1 MVTMVMPIL
10 ILVNSVWLLVSCSTD
25 IREKSNS
32 KMELGSIISLKDSKD
47 FKLIYEDSLLNS
59 NYDTYYPEE
68 YDQGI
73 DGICSLFNSKN
84 LNKKVLANYE
94 ANLFQADEIFI
105 VNQDMYCRLHIV
117 NGGEKGEFQS
127 AIIGYIKDLPEI
139 LNFKVLLYEETFKT
153 NNGFSLGMTLEE
165 FDKLFSLKTKCEK
178 ITKDNTIEFVL
189 SDSYNVYR
197 ASYKFFDNQL
207 VELSFGYSED

>member
-1 MVTMVMPIL
+1 
-10 ILVNSVWLLVSCSTD
+10 
-25 IREKSNS
+25 
-32 KMELGSIISLKDSKD
+32 
-47 FKLIYEDSLLNS
+47 LNS

-127 AIIGYIKDLPEI
+127 AIIGYIKDLPET